1 MDKYSIRQQRINR
14 EYNLR
19 MHSLENEANEKQKT
33 IQNVAS
39 ILENGYKLIDTIGTN
54 LSADKASEWTD
65 NFNLALDASIN
76 SGELFTDNGNLIAYD
91 SESMINA
98 YEDFKKNYISENPI
112 SDNPW
117 TKKAIEDSLARRK
130 ENDLTRISSS
140 LIRKQQELR
149 DNNITTYASELPQS
163 YVTNTDQYK
172 EDILI
177 NNGVSYENLSDAEKA
192 LFDSSPDDMTSAWL
206 LSLSVKARKLG
217 YQEYEIKNFTDKYK
231 PIFQEYE
238 FTQDISSSFD
248 TYVVRGNESSESFMK
263 MVSDMLDSTDVP
275 IFNRTLTKQERGYYL
290 QLAQE
295 TIKPLLEKGK
305 TDAIGILLDA
315 EDAMLQMMDA
325 DPTYYVTTKDFNSY
339 IANVDKDGKFN
350 INLLAPQDTKN
361 IRTMLKWNDA
371 IKSVE
376 ALYPEMESIFSSD
389 EPDSQKHGKIFELLN
404 EVEIPDKSTVA
415 TMVNSTIFRGSWEN
429 LSSMAVIPSIIRN
442 KDGELEVQIT
452 APQFGMDKDHY
463 SILQAAYDNY
473 IDTGSINSTLRSA
486 IGTFDSRSDELR
498 AIESLGITLNDTR
511 QSLIDSGNYD
521 SAYLSNE
528 VEIRKATMSQIDKE
542 TAEEMLD
549 FCMMAE
555 VLEHPDQSPKSGV
568 LAYSKILI
576 DTYANHEDVDSY
588 LEEMNLDV
596 GFASNASTIINQMM
610 DENGNFDMAV
620 VEDRLRLAG
629 FGKNIDNGDL
639 TRVVDDIANIS
650 YMTSGYIS
658 PNLDANYDSEYSN
671 ISRFNEIIATYH
683 ELQEN
688 YKDVILSDGNTF
700 ESHIR
705 KNKELIANAIE
716 AESNGFAY
724 YTQEDDP
731 DAYNTA
737 KNYLADMFVRISKTN
752 NPTELRKL
760 RIEAGEM
767 KSSLT
772 QDDYD
777 ELIGYFNDTYIK
789 SFSDNG
795 IDVIKLMNDRG
806 VKSNSLTE
814 YYILNEI
821 KTNDFRYDTTLSL
834 QTNTDRVVKFIDKAI
849 TDAAVTDFYTQSNN
863 KTEMIYKLSERVG
876 INSLIDDITSMET
889 ISKSANRLFGGYA
902 QYGDWSSGINYV
914 IGDMMMDSENRLI
927 FQEYVFDEDHDAKRA
942 DWNDEDYIM
951 KYLGRLSGTPV
962 EYEKNN
968 KEEFRE
974 SLSSTV
980 ENMNQSD
987 VELLIGT
994 VESIVAIKNVIDGIN
1009 KTSTEL
1015 RSRLSDYNADKGYF
1029 IDSNGNRYKPIIN
1042 ADGNLIGM
1050 EAMAKGDSEWVDI
1063 TSITYGNDQLTMT
1076 YGEMSDILMATG
1088 QTYETMDFSDEV
1100 KRRNPAI
1107 KYAEEKLGWGDFS
1120 ISLNKDRYGFVGTF
1134 NRKGRPGYEWR

>member
-14 EYNLR
+14 EYELR
-19 MHSLENEANEKQKT
+19 MQTIESEANEKQKT

-54 LSADKASEWTD
+54 LSADKAAEWTD

-76 SGELFTDNGNLIAYD
+76 SGELFTDNGNLITYD
-91 SESMINA
+91 SESMMNA

-140 LIRKQQELR
+140 LIKKQQELR
-149 DNNITTYASELPQS
+149 ENNITTYASELPQS

-177 NNGVSYENLSDAEKA
+177 NNGVSYENLSDTEKA

-206 LSLSVKARKLG
+206 LSLSVKARNLG
-217 YQEYEIKNFTDKYK
+217 YQEYEIKTLSDKYK

-238 FTQDISSSFD
+238 FAQDISSSFD
-248 TYVVRGNESSESFMK
+248 THVVRGNESSESFMK

-275 IFNRTLTKQERGYYL
+275 IFNRMLTKQERGYYL

-315 EDAMLQMMDA
+315 EDAMLQRQDA

-350 INLLAPQDTKN
+350 INLLDPQDTNN

-371 IKSVE
+371 LKSVE
-376 ALYPEMESIFSSD
+376 ALYPEIESILSSE
-389 EPDSQKHGKIFELLN
+389 EPDSQKHGKIFALLN
-404 EVEIPDKSTVA
+404 EVNIPDKSTVA
-415 TMVNSTIFRGSWEN
+415 TMVNSTIFRGSWDN
-429 LSSMAVIPSIIRN
+429 LSSMAVIPSIVRN

-452 APQFGMDKDHY
+452 DPQIGMDKDQY
-463 SILQAAYDNY
+463 STLQAAYENY
-473 IDTGSINSTLRSA
+473 MDTGSINPTLRSA
-486 IGTFDSRSDELR
+486 IGTFDSRSNEIR
-498 AIESLGITLNDTR
+498 AIENLGITLNDTR

-568 LAYSKILI
+568 LAYSKILL
-576 DTYANHEDVDSY
+576 DTYASHEDVDSY
-588 LEEMNLDV
+588 LKEMNLDV
-596 GFASNASTIINQMM
+596 GFASNASTIINQLM

-629 FGKNIDNGDL
+629 FSKNIDNGDL
-639 TRVVDDIANIS
+639 ALVVDDIANIS

-658 PNLDANYDSEYSN
+658 PNLDTNYDSEYSN
-671 ISRFNEIIATYH
+671 TSRFNEIITTYH

-688 YKDVILSDGNTF
+688 YKNVTLSDGNTF

-716 AESNGFAY
+716 AEANGFAY
-724 YTQEDDP
+724 YTQDDDP
-731 DAYNTA
+731 DAYSMA

-752 NPTELRKL
+752 DPTELRKL

-772 QDDYD
+772 QDDYN
-777 ELIGYFNDTYIK
+777 ELIDYFNDTYIK

-795 IDVIKLMNDRG
+795 VDVIKLMEDRG

-821 KTNDFRYDTTLSL
+821 KANDFKYDTTLSL
-834 QTNTDRVVKFIDKAI
+834 QTNTDRAVKFIDKAI
-849 TDAAVTDFYTQSNN
+849 TDAAVTDFFTQSNN
-863 KTEMIYKLSERVG
+863 KTEMIYKLSERIG
-876 INSLIDDITSMET
+876 INSLIDDITSVET
-889 ISKSANRLFGGYA
+889 VSKSANRLFGGYA
-902 QYGDWSSGINYV
+902 QYGDWASGINYV

-951 KYLGRLSGTPV
+951 KYLGRLSGSPV
-962 EYEKNN
+962 EYDKNN

-974 SLSSTV
+974 LLATTV
-980 ENMNQSD
+980 ENMSQSD
-987 VELLIGT
+987 VELLIGA

-1009 KTSTEL
+1009 KTSPEL

-1029 IDSNGNRYKPIIN
+1029 LDSNGNRYKPIIN
-1042 ADGNLIGM
+1042 ADGNPIGM

-1088 QTYETMDFSDEV
+1088 KTYETMDFSEEV

-1107 KYAEEKLGWGDFS
+1107 RYAEEKLGWGDFN

>member
-1 MDKYSIRQQRINR
+1 
-14 EYNLR
+14 
-19 MHSLENEANEKQKT
+19 
-33 IQNVAS
+33 
-39 ILENGYKLIDTIGTN
+39 
-54 LSADKASEWTD
+54 
-65 NFNLALDASIN
+65 
-76 SGELFTDNGNLIAYD
+76 
-91 SESMINA
+91 
-98 YEDFKKNYISENPI
+98 
-112 SDNPW
+112 
-117 TKKAIEDSLARRK
+117 
-130 ENDLTRISSS
+130 
-140 LIRKQQELR
+140 
-149 DNNITTYASELPQS
+149 
-163 YVTNTDQYK
+163 
-172 EDILI
+172 
-177 NNGVSYENLSDAEKA
+177 
-192 LFDSSPDDMTSAWL
+192 
-206 LSLSVKARKLG
+206 
-217 YQEYEIKNFTDKYK
+217 
-231 PIFQEYE
+231 
-238 FTQDISSSFD
+238 
-248 TYVVRGNESSESFMK
+248 

-275 IFNRTLTKQERGYYL
+275 IFNRMLTKQERGYYL

-315 EDAMLQMMDA
+315 EDAMLQRQDA

-350 INLLAPQDTKN
+350 INLLDPQDTNN

-371 IKSVE
+371 LKSVE
-376 ALYPEMESIFSSD
+376 ALYPEIESILSSE
-389 EPDSQKHGKIFELLN
+389 EPDSQKHGKIFALLN
-404 EVEIPDKSTVA
+404 EVNIPDKSTVA
-415 TMVNSTIFRGSWEN
+415 TMVNSTIFRGSWDN
-429 LSSMAVIPSIIRN
+429 LSSMAVIPSIVRN

-452 APQFGMDKDHY
+452 DPQIGMDKDQY
-463 SILQAAYDNY
+463 STLQAAYENY
-473 IDTGSINSTLRSA
+473 MDTGSINPTLRSA
-486 IGTFDSRSDELR
+486 IGTFDSRSNEIR
-498 AIESLGITLNDTR
+498 AIENLGITLNDTR

-568 LAYSKILI
+568 LAYSKILL
-576 DTYANHEDVDSY
+576 DTYASHEDVDSY
-588 LEEMNLDV
+588 LKEMNLDV
-596 GFASNASTIINQMM
+596 GFASNASTIINQLM

-629 FGKNIDNGDL
+629 FSKNIDNGDL
-639 TRVVDDIANIS
+639 ALVVDDIANIS

-658 PNLDANYDSEYSN
+658 PNLDTNYDSEYSN
-671 ISRFNEIIATYH
+671 TSRFNEIITTYH

-688 YKDVILSDGNTF
+688 YKNVTLSDGNTF

-716 AESNGFAY
+716 AEANGFAY
-724 YTQEDDP
+724 YTQDDDP
-731 DAYNTA
+731 DAYSMA

-752 NPTELRKL
+752 DPTELRKL

-772 QDDYD
+772 QDDYN
-777 ELIGYFNDTYIK
+777 ELIDYFNDTYIK

-795 IDVIKLMNDRG
+795 VDVIKLMEDRG

-821 KTNDFRYDTTLSL
+821 KANDFKYDTTLSL
-834 QTNTDRVVKFIDKAI
+834 QTNTDRAVKFIDKAI
-849 TDAAVTDFYTQSNN
+849 TDAAVTDFFTQSNN
-863 KTEMIYKLSERVG
+863 KTEMIYKLSERIG
-876 INSLIDDITSMET
+876 INSLIDDITSVET
-889 ISKSANRLFGGYA
+889 VSKSANRLFGGYA
-902 QYGDWSSGINYV
+902 QYGDWASGINYV

-951 KYLGRLSGTPV
+951 KYLGRLSGSPV
-962 EYEKNN
+962 EYDKNN

-974 SLSSTV
+974 LLATTV
-980 ENMNQSD
+980 ENMSQSD
-987 VELLIGT
+987 VELLIGA

-1009 KTSTEL
+1009 KTSPEL

-1029 IDSNGNRYKPIIN
+1029 LDSNGNRYKPIIN
-1042 ADGNLIGM
+1042 ADGNPIGM

-1088 QTYETMDFSDEV
+1088 KTYETMDFSEEV

-1107 KYAEEKLGWGDFS
+1107 RYAEEKLGWGDFN